1 MPENS
6 KFPGSLIAELADSA
20 ISPFTP
26 SACDGFVIPIPT
38 RLFVELTKKVSVS
51 TAKLP
56 LIDSAPLRVVF
67 PLRTGMIP
75 TVFAV
80 TFVPAER
87 IDALIDI
94 D

>member
-1 MPENS
+1 VSVCALTCNTLVPVCVEAIDTALVPDEFIE
-6 KFPGSLIAELADSA
+6 KFPVVARS
-20 ISPFTP
+20 
-26 SACDGFVIPIPT
+26 
-38 RLFVELTKKVSVS
+38 
-51 TAKLP
+51 P
-56 LIDSAPLRVVF
+56 LIVNPPLRVVF